1 MWFYRKSV
9 AIKKSSEDKHLKPC
23 SKEWNSSQTKKHSRK
38 GGGAGFKSSPWSWGE
53 VDVNS
58 KPAHLWY
65 VPLRVCERLQRLCSH
80 VVSGKLEE
88 LLLEVV
94 GQEQIKARGREFFRE
109 STEDSVAAD
118 PGEGRGLG
126 LFWNWIT
133 GECLNATREVLCRDG
148 LRDCSLWEGY

>member
-1 MWFYRKSV
+1 M
-9 AIKKSSEDKHLKPC
+9 E
-23 SKEWNSSQTKKHSRK
+23 
-38 GGGAGFKSSPWSWGE
+38 
-53 VDVNS
+53 VNS

-126 LFWNWIT
+126 LFWN
-133 GECLNATREVLCRDG
+133 
-148 LRDCSLWEGY
+148 